1 MKHLVGNDMHKLI
14 IGFSL
19 CLILLGCTQEN
30 EVHEDVVWHLNPTK
44 AQRMDV
50 SQMVDSIFLV
60 PLETNDSCLIKKV
73 RGLQYKY
80 GKFYLNNALNDIQV
94 YDKSGNFLYGTA
106 SHIGSGPNDY
116 VSAMSFHILDSIS
129 FELCDP
135 VSLKVRNYMHPY
147 GFGKTWNFSESVLPV
162 IQYER
167 LNEDTCVFADTD
179 ELKFYSISKNEIIKK
194 AGEEREVQ
202 FGKVSWALHREE
214 GYLYYSDIYPSNEL
228 YVLNEELEKDLV
240 LLLDFGKYN
249 FSLTD
254 LPEDFS
260 PSYYYSYMEE
270 HTEYAYPF
278 QKYISNNRYIAF
290 FQFEKKLYVA
300 YKSGQYG
307 ETLLFKNEPFARPQ
321 LMIPHQVQEG
331 KIYYASEP
339 TYLPYVV
346 DTTLMS
352 REDIDRMKHIDEMDN
367 PIIVVYNLR

>member
-1 MKHLVGNDMHKLI
+1 MHKLI

-80 GKFYLNNALNDIQV
+80 GKFYLNNTLNDIQV